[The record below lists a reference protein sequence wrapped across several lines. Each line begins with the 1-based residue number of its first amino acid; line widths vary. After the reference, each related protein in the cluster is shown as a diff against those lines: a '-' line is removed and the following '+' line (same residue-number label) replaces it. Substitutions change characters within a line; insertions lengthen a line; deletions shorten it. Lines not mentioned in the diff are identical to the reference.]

1 MADSVIHLSVP
12 AEPSFARS
20 VRMMAAN
27 LAVLCS
33 MSMDDVE
40 DARMAAEEAF
50 VYSCATQPTA
60 CDMTFTLAEDSL
72 HMVFSL
78 GDAEPSE
85 DETLAEQVG
94 LAELLLS
101 AVSDSY
107 EISTEESV
115 LHVVKLVGGAHA
127 A

>member
-1 MADSVIHLSVP
+1 
-12 AEPSFARS
+12 
-20 VRMMAAN
+20 MMAAN

-33 MSMDDVE
+33 MSVDEVE

-50 VYSCATQPTA
+50 VYACATRPA
-60 CDMTFTLAEDSL
+60 SCDMTFCITGDSL
-72 HMVFSL
+72 DMAFSL
-78 GDAEPSE
+78 GDVVPTE

-107 EISTEESV
+107 E
-115 LHVVKLVGGAHA
+115 VVDGSELRVTKLVGVVHDA
-127 A
+127 

>member
-1 MADSVIHLSVP
+1 MDESTIRLSVP
-12 AEPSFARS
+12 ALPSYARS

-33 MSMDDVE
+33 MSVDEVE

-50 VYSCATQPTA
+50 VCACATHPTT
-60 CDMTFTLAEDSL
+60 CEMTFWVSEGSL
-72 HMVFSL
+72 RMAFSL
-78 GDAEPSE
+78 GGTVPMEDDA
-85 DETLAEQVG
+85 LAEQVS

-107 EISTEESV
+107 EISEDESV
-115 LHVVKLVGGAHA
+115 IYVTKLAGGADA
-127 A
+127 E

>member
-1 MADSVIHLSVP
+1 MADSVIRLSVP
-12 AEPSFARS
+12 AEPSYARS

-33 MSMDDVE
+33 MSVDEVE

-50 VYSCATQPTA
+50 VYACATRPA
-60 CDMTFTLAEDSL
+60 SCDMTFCITGDSL
-72 HMVFSL
+72 DMVFSL
-78 GDAEPSE
+78 GDVVPTE
-85 DETLAEQVG
+85 DEALAEQVG

-107 EISTEESV
+107 E
-115 LHVVKLVGGAHA
+115 VVDRSELRVTKLAGVVHDA
-127 A
+127 

>member
-1 MADSVIHLSVP
+1 MDESIIRLSVP
-12 AEPSFARS
+12 ALPSYARS

-33 MSMDDVE
+33 MSVDEVE

-50 VYSCATQPTA
+50 VCACATGPST
-60 CDMTFTLAEDSL
+60 CDMTFWISERSL
-72 HMVFSL
+72 RMAFSL
-78 GDAEPSE
+78 GGTMPTE
-85 DETLAEQVG
+85 DEAIAEQVS

-107 EISTEESV
+107 EIAEDGSMIYVT
-115 LHVVKLVGGAHA
+115 KLAGGADA
-127 A
+127 E